1 MVVWRVILWPIL
13 ISAAGLLWIFVST
26 SMSIII
32 PVVNYFITNAS
43 VSVETSEVVGANLN
57 VLLLMPGIMAVFLGI
72 ALMIDA
78 IQGDRS

>member
-32 PVVNYFITNAS
+32 PVINYFITNAS